1 MAVLPQ
7 NLSPMKTLQSLAIIA
22 VLTLLSAC
30 AIPDLNSTPG
40 AYCIRTRD
48 GREVWCD
55 GKPLL
60 QESTGYYRYRTRE
73 NRDAV
78 IRKDDVAAIEKRNA

>member
-7 NLSPMKTLQSLAIIA
+7 NPSPMKHLQSLATIA

-30 AIPDLNSTPG
+30 AIPDLQSTPG
-40 AYCIRTRD
+40 TYCIKTRD
-48 GREVWCD
+48 GREVLCD

-78 IRKDDVAAIEKRNA
+78 IRKDDVASIQKCNA

>member
-1 MAVLPQ
+1 MWCVWIRLR
-7 NLSPMKTLQSLAIIA
+7 
-22 VLTLLSAC
+22 LTRA
-30 AIPDLNSTPG
+30 G
-40 AYCIRTRD
+40 FIRTRD
-48 GREVWCD
+48 GREVLCD

-78 IRKDDVAAIEKRNA
+78 IRKDDVAAIVKRNA